1 MEGRPVSTESGV
13 RLVPEDALPAG
24 ALPESTV
31 PESAS
36 ATLVRFRDGV
46 QARLSGRWVAAHA
59 PAVEAAAG
67 QIAGAAREG
76 GRVQIDLSGLARLD
90 TLGAWVLERTRA
102 EIEAA
107 GRAVDYAGA
116 LPEHRILLREVA
128 YRETAPAGARRR
140 AGPLDAVAALGAGV
154 RRLGREVVAWV
165 GFLGETVAAC
175 LRVLARPRSFRGAAL
190 VNQMEQ
196 IAFRGAPIIMLIAFL
211 VGCIVTQQGIIQL
224 QRFGAQSY
232 VVNMIG
238 ILTLRELGV
247 LLTAIMVAGRS
258 GSAFTAEIGSM
269 RMREEVDALRV
280 MGLDPIE
287 ILIVPRILALMLALP
302 LLAFLADLAAL
313 AGGALTSLLYGGMSI
328 DAFLSRLQ
336 TAVSYRHAAIGLIKA
351 PFMALII
358 GVIAT
363 SEGFAVEGSAE
374 SLGRHVTASV
384 VKSIFMVIVLD
395 GVFAIFF
402 AAIDL

>member
-1 MEGRPVSTESGV
+1 MPTAQSPRAVDAARVTVERGR
-13 RLVPEDALPAG
+13 DG
-24 ALPESTV
+24 AL
-31 PESAS
+31 
-36 ATLVRFRDGV
+36 
-46 QARLSGRWVAAHA
+46 ARLGGRWTADQA
-59 PAVEAAAG
+59 PAVEAAAAEILG
-67 QIAGAAREG
+67 SAGTA
-76 GRVQIDLSGLARLD
+76 GRVLIDLSGLERLD

-102 EIEAA
+102 GIGAAA
-107 GRAVDYAGA
+107 GYAGA
-116 LPEHRILLREVA
+116 SPEHLILLREVA
-128 YRETAPAGARRR
+128 YREPEPAAGRRR
-140 AGPLDAVAALGAGV
+140 ARLLDPLAALGAGV
-154 RRLGREVVAWV
+154 ARLGREGLTGLA
-165 GFLGETVAAC
+165 FLGEVVAAC

-196 IAFRGAPIIMLIAFL
+196 IALNGTPIIMLIAFL

-247 LLTAIMVAGRS
+247 LLTSIMVAGRS

-287 ILIVPRILALMLALP
+287 ILIVPRILALMAALP

-313 AGGALTSLLYGGMSI
+313 AGGALTSLLYGGMSV
-328 DAFLSRLQ
+328 DAFVSRLQ
-336 TAVSYRHAAIGLIKA
+336 GAISFRHAAIGLIKA

-358 GVIAT
+358 GVIA
-363 SEGFAVEGSAE
+363 SIEGFAVEGSAE

-395 GVFAIFF
+395 GLFAVFF
-402 AAIDL
+402 AAIDF

>member
-1 MEGRPVSTESGV
+1 MQ
-13 RLVPEDALPAG
+13 
-24 ALPESTV
+24 
-31 PESAS
+31 
-36 ATLVRFRDGV
+36 FRDGI
-46 QARLSGRWVAAHA
+46 QARLAGRWTADQA
-59 PAVEAAAG
+59 PAVEASAAAIAAG
-67 QIAGAAREG
+67 ADPG
-76 GRVQIDLSGLARLD
+76 GRVQIDLSGLLRLD
-90 TLGAWVLERTRA
+90 TLGAFVLERTRS

-107 GRAVDYAGA
+107 GRTVDYAGA
-116 LPEHRILLREVA
+116 RPEHRILLREVA
-128 YRETAPAGARRR
+128 YREPTPAPERRR
-140 AGPLDAVAALGAGV
+140 GLSPLDGLAAIGAGMRHV
-154 RRLGREVVAWV
+154 GAEVLSWL
-165 GFLGETVAAC
+165 GFLGEVVAAC
-175 LRVLARPRSFRGAAL
+175 LRVLARPRSFRAAAL
-190 VNQMEQ
+190 VNQVEQ
-196 IAFRGAPIIMLIAFL
+196 IALRGTPIIMLIAFL
-211 VGCIVTQQGIIQL
+211 VGCIVTQQGLIQL
-224 QRFGAQSY
+224 QRFGAQSF

-302 LLAFLADLAAL
+302 MLGFLADLAAL
-313 AGGALTSLLYGGMSI
+313 AGGALTSAAYGNLSL

-336 TAVSYRHAAIGLIKA
+336 GVVTIRHVIVGMLKA

-358 GVIAT
+358 GIIAT
-363 SEGFAVEGSAE
+363 SEGFRVEGSAE